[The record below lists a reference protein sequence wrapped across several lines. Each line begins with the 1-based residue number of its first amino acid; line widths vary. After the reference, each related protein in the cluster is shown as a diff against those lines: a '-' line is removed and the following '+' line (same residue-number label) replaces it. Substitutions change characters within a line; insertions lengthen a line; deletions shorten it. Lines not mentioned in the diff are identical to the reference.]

1 MLCSSGPGTETFFIN
16 HTGLLCFIN
25 RISQRPVTKPDWTSY
40 LQDGRQSGLRVTT
53 FLALIYLCVSIPTPE
68 SWRTLAWSISVF
80 VSKVPGVWQ
89 RCFAAV
95 LWEIHALR
103 DMQWSTP
110 QSGLWLDHRKAPA
123 QMKPGGIKSYLC
135 SITVLRSPPEAGIC
149 TLQGTIHAVC
159 KGVWKTAHAPAALGH
174 LHPFLEPD
182 DLSVS

>member
-1 MLCSSGPGTETFFIN
+1 MLCSPGPRRRNWFLAMQASCVLS
-16 HTGLLCFIN
+16 TGLP
-25 RISQRPVTKPDWTSY
+25 QRPTVKPDS
-40 LQDGRQSGLRVTT
+40 GQSRLKVTT
-53 FLALIYLCVSIPTPE
+53 FLALIYLCVSIPSPE
-68 SWRTLAWSISVF
+68 RWRTLAWSISVF

-89 RCFAAV
+89 RGFAAV

-110 QSGLWLDHRKAPA
+110 QSWLWLDHRKAPA